1 MDPTDPGG
9 RPPLP
14 ERPAPPQPAWP
25 PPPAAPSPGWSQ
37 PPGSVPPTGPPFLG
51 QPPPSSGRAGWG
63 DPAGPP
69 GWGPPAPP
77 PRHGRRVG
85 WILAAVAALLAVALV
100 ATVLVLRP
108 GVQVGSPPQALRQRP
123 AIKLPPDPRAEVPRL
138 LAKRAK
144 ALLGG
149 DRAGFLATVDR
160 RRKRYYQ
167 SQATLFAR
175 MRTVPF
181 STFSY
186 RVTDPR
192 DHAGPTVDRR
202 YADPV
207 YLPQVEAR
215 YRFRGQDAS
224 PVLTRYFYTFVLTR
238 SGWRIANQGEAGP
251 RGRGDVEIWDA
262 GPVKTLRSART
273 LIVHH
278 PGDEELAVRLLRVA
292 ERAYGQVG
300 AAWTGR
306 WERKAVIL
314 VPRDQDE
321 AERLVGARDLS
332 RVAAVAS
339 SSVESGAAERVL
351 GNRIVVN
358 STNVVRYNDLNLQ
371 ILITHELTHV
381 ATRTLGDGVPL
392 LLVEGFADWAA
403 LEPIGFPFRDT
414 RPVLAKWVR
423 QGRFDGALPSDH
435 EFRGRDASVAYDEGS
450 AFCLWVAETYG
461 VRKLRALYSEFAGS
475 RPPTTTELDRGF
487 RHVLG
492 ISRRTAEGR
501 WAAWVRDRL

>member
-1 MDPTDPGG
+1 M
-9 RPPLP
+9 
-14 ERPAPPQPAWP
+14 
-25 PPPAAPSPGWSQ
+25 
-37 PPGSVPPTGPPFLG
+37 
-51 QPPPSSGRAGWG
+51 
-63 DPAGPP
+63 
-69 GWGPPAPP
+69 
-77 PRHGRRVG
+77 
-85 WILAAVAALLAVALV
+85 
-100 ATVLVLRP
+100 LVLRP
-108 GVQVGSPPQALRQRP
+108 GVQVGSPPRALQQRP
-123 AIKLPPDPRAEVPRL
+123 AIKLPPDPRDEVPRL

-144 ALLGG
+144 AVLGG
-149 DRAGFLATVDR
+149 DRAGFLATVDK
-160 RRKRYYQ
+160 RRKRYYR
-167 SQATLFAR
+167 SQATLFGR

-192 DHAGPTVDRR
+192 DYAGPTVDRR

-238 SGWRIANQGEAGP
+238 SGWRIANQGEDGP

-262 GPVKTLRSART
+262 GPVETLRSART

-278 PGDEELAVRLLRVA
+278 PGHESLARRLLLVA
-292 ERAYGQVG
+292 DRAYGQVG

-321 AERLVGARDLS
+321 AERLVGAHDLS
-332 RVAAVAS
+332 QVAAVAS

-358 STNVVRYNDLNLQ
+358 STKVVRYDDLNLQ

-403 LEPIGFPFRDT
+403 LEPVGFPFPDT
-414 RPVLAKWVR
+414 RPALAKRVR
-423 QGRFDGALPSDH
+423 TGRFDGALPSDR

-450 AFCLWVAETYG
+450 AFCLWVAETFG
-461 VRKLRALYSEFAGS
+461 VRKLRALYREFAGS

-487 RHVLG
+487 RRVLG